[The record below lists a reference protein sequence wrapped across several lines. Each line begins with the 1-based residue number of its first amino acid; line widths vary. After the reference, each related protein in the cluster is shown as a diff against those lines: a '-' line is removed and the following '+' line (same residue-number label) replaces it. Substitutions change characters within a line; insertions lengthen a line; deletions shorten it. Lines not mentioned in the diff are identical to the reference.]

1 MPSHSSLPS
10 CVQGCS
16 CWGLGTQLLPCHL
29 RETPGNSLS
38 LLLVTKCL
46 SLSVGPRHPAC
57 LSLVSSLNA
66 FQENPLGRQDPDCH
80 SQETHG
86 AYLGKGVGRGDP
98 GRAGSLE
105 ASGGQDL
112 YLIRKV
118 RRAFE
123 VIIFLFSFP
132 FSTSLGRE
140 ELSVKGSMWHNL

>member
-1 MPSHSSLPS
+1 M
-10 CVQGCS
+10 
-16 CWGLGTQLLPCHL
+16 
-29 RETPGNSLS
+29 
-38 LLLVTKCL
+38 
-46 SLSVGPRHPAC
+46 
-57 LSLVSSLNA
+57 
-66 FQENPLGRQDPDCH
+66 
-80 SQETHG
+80 
-86 AYLGKGVGRGDP
+86 GRGDP

-132 FSTSLGRE
+132 FLTSLGRE